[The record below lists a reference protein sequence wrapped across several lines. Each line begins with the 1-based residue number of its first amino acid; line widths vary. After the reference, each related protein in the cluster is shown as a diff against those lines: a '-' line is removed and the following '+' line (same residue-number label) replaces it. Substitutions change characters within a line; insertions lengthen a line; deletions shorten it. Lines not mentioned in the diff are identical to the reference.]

1 MDWKTIAPIIGAIA
15 PMAGSILGGLIPFPG
30 GSMIGQKFG
39 EMIAKQ
45 LGVAPT
51 PQAVNDALGTAG
63 EETKRAVINSAVEQ
77 ARIEVDGF
85 VAYERA
91 ILEAQVKNLA
101 DVNTTIRFEAE
112 QRALYNE
119 HWFFT
124 AWRPTFGWVFITIYG
139 LFGLMLTVVTGRA
152 VLTTGEP
159 FATLNDA
166 WPLFLAYFG
175 PGGLVLG
182 VMIPSRSYEKGKAMD
197 NSTPMPNA
205 KVTTT
210 TTTAVTKPPVVP
222 PKITPPNIKLPLVGR
237 TD

>member
-63 EETKRAVINSAVEQ
+63 EETKRAAINSAVER
-77 ARIEVDGF
+77 ARVEIEGF
-85 VAYERA
+85 VNYERA
-91 ILEAQVKNLA
+91 VLEAQVKNLA

-112 QRALYNE
+112 QRAKYNE

-152 VLTTGEP
+152 VLTSGEP
-159 FATLNDA
+159 FATLSNA

-197 NSTPMPNA
+197 NSIPMPNA
-205 KVTTT
+205 KPV
-210 TTTAVTKPPVVP
+210 APVVVKP
-222 PKITPPNIKLPLVGR
+222 VAPTLVIKPTIVGR
-237 TD
+237 SD